1 MFAPSQSCD
10 TTVNEPKTRQEST
23 QEVPMIN
30 EMSNNIITMD
40 NNQEDGSDDGDDDDD
55 DDSEGELIIDED
67 SKKTKQEKIAAA
79 IQQRKIEHRQEV
91 QYQMKHAKEWLLDT
105 IITNRNTVVSL
116 VYIEDAYKEHCAKTG
131 QEPIIAS
138 VLARLIRGLFQDAKK
153 CRLGPRGKQKIH
165 YRNLSLRTSEYDYA
179 KKDNNDTVIVE
190 QDEDVRSEQESYTDI
205 PLDEP
210 IDLSTCFLPQDPVKD
225 KIRMAS
231 VSTTNDILSAI
242 QKEQES
248 YTDIPLDEPI
258 ELSTYFLPQD
268 PVKNSVRMA
277 SVSTTDDILSAIQKE
292 QESYTDIQFDEPIDL
307 STCFLPN
314 YPVKNNVRMAN
325 VSTTDDTLP
334 TTQGEQ
340 ESYKDIPLDEPID
353 LSTRFLSK
361 DPVKNNV
368 RMASVSTTDDILQT
382 TQGEQES
389 YKDIPFDE
397 PMDLST
403 CFSPKDPVK
412 NNVQMALSYISLPSI
427 QQECEEGARKLSEVL
442 NWFNYNGQMDIPL
455 MVFAHSSSCK
465 NKCTRM
471 CMMFKRVRRHV
482 MTASH
487 ACHILKLYAG
497 VLKLH
502 VSSCRAPSD
511 CGLLLCPTLKS
522 NMARAAMF

>member
-258 ELSTYFLPQD
+258 
-268 PVKNSVRMA
+268 
-277 SVSTTDDILSAIQKE
+277 
-292 QESYTDIQFDEPIDL
+292 DL
-307 STCFLPN
+307 STRFLSKD
-314 YPVKNNVRMAN
+314 PVKNNVRMAN

-334 TTQGEQ
+334 
-340 ESYKDIPLDEPID
+340 
-353 LSTRFLSK
+353 
-361 DPVKNNV
+361 
-368 RMASVSTTDDILQT
+368 T